1 MDRGTLRVFAFF
13 SLSVGRSALVPRLA
27 ISVNSVAGPKLARSA
42 VSTKLPGKRAS
53 QQAREKRK
61 KRRAEKRYAEKQRI
75 LQELEEFLRTKSGEA
90 ETDVITLETDDA
102 DTLILHPSEFT
113 EEELNRPT
121 TQLKIHVGR
130 LDRCQWGGADAP

>member
-1 MDRGTLRVFAFF
+1 M
-13 SLSVGRSALVPRLA
+13 
-27 ISVNSVAGPKLARSA
+27 
-42 VSTKLPGKRAS
+42 
-53 QQAREKRK
+53 
-61 KRRAEKRYAEKQRI
+61 
-75 LQELEEFLRTKSGEA
+75 EEFLRTKSGEA

-102 DTLILHPSEFT
+102 DTMILHPSEFT